1 MNKKNNQRFR
11 ETEINM
17 ESAMLKLMK
26 TYDFEKIT
34 VKKICE
40 KAQVNRSTF
49 YAHFI
54 DIYDMLDKMENELR
68 AELLQSYQTE
78 KEKQIFSEKSF
89 LHFLEHIKKHKYFYK
104 INLQT
109 RKSFPLKQGYEELW
123 KIVKTRCE
131 SVGITDDEEIT
142 YYLISFQAGFTMV
155 LKHWVDTDCAVE
167 NRKIAAIIKNC
178 IPGIWLS
185 NKY

>member
-11 ETEINM
+11 DTEIHM
-17 ESAMLKLMK
+17 EYAILELMK
-26 TYDFEKIT
+26 IYDFEKIT

-54 DIYDMLDKMENELR
+54 DIYDMLDKVETELR
-68 AELLQSYQTE
+68 KELLESYKSE
-78 KEKQIFSEKSF
+78 KEISLFSERSF
-89 LHFLEHIKKHKYFYK
+89 LLFLEHIKKHKYFYK

-109 RKSFPLKQGYEELW
+109 RKNFPLKQGYEQLWELI
-123 KIVKTRCE
+123 KARCE
-131 SVGITDDEEIT
+131 SAGIINDDEIM

-155 LKHWVDTDCAVE
+155 LKHWVDNDCMIE
-167 NRKIAAIIKNC
+167 NYKIAKIIKNC
-178 IPGIWLS
+178 IPNVLS
-185 NKY
+185 YS